1 MKQTDNEFSK
11 DEMMAIEHL
20 RKLRLPGMV
29 AALEEQLRDPN
40 ADLKPFTQRFC
51 QIVDQEWT
59 MRYDKKFIKYL
70 KQANLRFPTA
80 DLDDTIHDPARQLD
94 VESITMLNTCSW
106 IDEGRDLLITGKSSS
121 GKTYLCCALA
131 ISALRQLKTVRYF
144 KASRLIGLLA
154 DARLNQ
160 QYFDFLDSLSK
171 YDLLV
176 IDDFGL
182 MALDLDQCR
191 DLFEVIDSRDGR
203 KSTAVISQ
211 LPVQDW
217 FDLFQEN
224 TYADACLTRLTD
236 KRRSYRLVMNGRNM
250 RDLE

>member
-1 MKQTDNEFSK
+1 M
-11 DEMMAIEHL
+11 
-20 RKLRLPGMV
+20 
-29 AALEEQLRDPN
+29 
-40 ADLKPFTQRFC
+40 
-51 QIVDQEWT
+51 
-59 MRYDKKFIKYL
+59 
-70 KQANLRFPTA
+70 
-80 DLDDTIHDPARQLD
+80 
-94 VESITMLNTCSW
+94 
-106 IDEGRDLLITGKSSS
+106 
-121 GKTYLCCALA
+121 
-131 ISALRQLKTVRYF
+131 
-144 KASRLIGLLA
+144 LA

-160 QYFDFLDSLSK
+160 QYFDVLDSLSK

-182 MALDLDQCR
+182 MTLDLDQCR